1 MRTEYHQLYVEC
13 YDNMC
18 EMMNK
23 ILKIW
28 ISGENALME
37 EVVVHLRDE
46 QNMRLER
53 PGAVFTG
60 LAVTPTKH
68 SMDELTTRGISEI
81 ASIQDSCKDIFRKTD
96 GLTATVVVQPRYDTL
111 LVWNGEQ
118 R

>member
-1 MRTEYHQLYVEC
+1 MRIEYQQVYVEC
-13 YDNMC
+13 YDNMR
-18 EMMNK
+18 EMMKK
-23 ILKIW
+23 ILKIL
-28 ISGENALME
+28 ISEENAVME
-37 EVVVHLRDE
+37 EVIEHLRDE

-68 SMDELTTRGISEI
+68 SMDELTTRGISET
-81 ASIQDSCKDIFRKTD
+81 ASIQDSCKDIVRETD
-96 GLTATVVVQPRYDTL
+96 GLTATVVVQSRYVTL